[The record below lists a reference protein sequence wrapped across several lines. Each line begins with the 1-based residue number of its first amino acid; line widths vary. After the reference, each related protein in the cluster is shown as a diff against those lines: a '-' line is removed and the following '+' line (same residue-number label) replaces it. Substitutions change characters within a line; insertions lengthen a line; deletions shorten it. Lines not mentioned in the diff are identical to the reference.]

1 MRVLLAF
8 LLSFSALFAGEP
20 PSAPPT
26 PAARKVYVIPVR
38 DDIMPPLVYVIRRGV
53 KEAMENNADLLVL
66 DMDTNGGRVD
76 TTEEIIGIIEKF
88 PGLTVTFVNK
98 HAFSAGSFIAVGTK
112 KIFMAPGSVIGAAAP
127 IVASPTGD
135 GVQKLPETYEIKM
148 TSAVAAEMRATA
160 TRNGHSAAVV
170 EAMINKNKGLTIDGE
185 IIVKEGEILT
195 LTDQEAAKSYGQP
208 PKPLLSEGTVDN
220 IDALLAKLGYAE
232 AERIDIKPTGAEK
245 LGTWL
250 NAIAPV
256 LLIIGVIGIY
266 IEFKT
271 PGFGLPGIVGITA
284 FALYFLAG
292 YVSGFSG
299 WAWMLVFLLGLALVI
314 VELFLYP
321 GTVVVGLIGA
331 VLMLGAIIMALVDVY
346 PAAPPNLPSPGPVHL
361 PSFPQFPGF
370 EGFQR
375 SMNNLLL
382 AVLGSAVGVWLA
394 SRFLPQT
401 SVYRAIVS
409 NSASGVGTEAAMA
422 QQRSTLL
429 GAEGVA
435 LSNLRPG
442 GKAQFGDKI
451 LDVVTQGD
459 LVARGARVR
468 VIGFSAAEAIVEVI
482 SNQ

>member
-1 MRVLLAF
+1 MLAF
-8 LLSFSALFAGEP
+8 LLSLSALFAGEP
-20 PSAPPT
+20 PAAPPR
-26 PAARKVYVIPVR
+26 ASARKVYVIPVR

-76 TTEEIIGIIEKF
+76 TTLDIIDIIEKF
-88 PGLTVTFVNK
+88 RGDTVTLVNK
-98 HAFSAGSFIAVGTK
+98 RAFSAGAFIAVGTK
-112 KIFMAPGSVIGAAAP
+112 KIYMVPGAVIGAAAP
-127 IVASPTGD
+127 IMLSPGGEGAEKMSDTFE
-135 GVQKLPETYEIKM
+135 KKM
-148 TSAVAAEMRATA
+148 TSAVAAQVRATA
-160 TRNGHSAAVV
+160 TRNGHNPAVV

-185 IIVKEGEILT
+185 TIVKEGEILT
-195 LTDQEAAKSYGQP
+195 LTDQEAEVKHGQP
-208 PKPLLSEGTVDN
+208 PKPLLSAGTVDN
-220 IDALLAKLGYAE
+220 LAVLLAKLGYAD
-232 AERIDIKPTGAEK
+232 AARIDIKPTGTET

-256 LLIIGVIGIY
+256 LLIIGVVGIY

-284 FALYFLAG
+284 FALYFVAG

-299 WAWMLVFLLGLALVI
+299 WAWMIVFLVGLALVI
-314 VELFLYP
+314 VELFFYP
-321 GTVVVGLIGA
+321 GTVVIGLIGA

-346 PAAPPNLPSPGPVHL
+346 PAAPPTIPAPGPVTL
-361 PSFPQFPGF
+361 PGLPQFPGF
-370 EGFQR
+370 EGFQH

-382 AVLGSAVGVWLA
+382 AVLGSAVGVWMV
-394 SRFLPQT
+394 SRFLPHT
-401 SVYRAIVS
+401 SMYRAIVS
-409 NSASGVGTEAAMA
+409 NSASGVGTETAMA
-422 QQRSTLL
+422 RQRSAVL

-459 LVARGARVR
+459 LVAKGARVR
-468 VIGFSAAEAIVEVI
+468 VIGFSAAEAVVEVLT
-482 SNQ
+482 SK

>member
-1 MRVLLAF
+1 MLAF
-8 LLSFSALFAGEP
+8 LLSLSALFAGEP
-20 PSAPPT
+20 PSAPP
-26 PAARKVYVIPVR
+26 PSAARKVYVIPVR

-76 TTEEIIGIIEKF
+76 TTQEIIGIIEKF
-88 PGLTVTFVNK
+88 RGETVTYVNK

-127 IVASPTGD
+127 IVLSPGGG
-135 GVQKLPETYEIKM
+135 GVEQMPETYEKKM
-148 TSAVAAEMRATA
+148 TSAVAAEVRATA
-160 TRNGHSAAVV
+160 VRNGHNPAVV
-170 EAMINKNKGLTIDGE
+170 EAMVNKSKGLTIDDKV
-185 IIVKEGEILT
+185 IVKEGELLT
-195 LTDQEAAKSYGQP
+195 LTDQEAAREYGNP
-208 PKPLLSEGTVDN
+208 SKPLLSAGTVEDL
-220 IDALLAKLGYAE
+220 DALLAKLGFAG
-232 AERIDIKPTGAEK
+232 AQRIDVKPTGTEK

-250 NAIAPV
+250 NAIAPL

-271 PGFGLPGIVGITA
+271 PGFGLPGIIGITA
-284 FALYFLAG
+284 FALYFVAG

-299 WAWMLVFLLGLALVI
+299 LAWLIVFIVGLALVV
-314 VELFLYP
+314 VEFFFYP
-321 GTVVVGLIGA
+321 GTVVIGLIGA
-331 VLMLGAIIMALVDVY
+331 TLMLVSIIMALVDVY
-346 PAAPPNLPSPGPVHL
+346 PAAPPSIPSPGPVSL
-361 PSFPQFPGF
+361 PGWPQLPGF
-370 EGFQR
+370 EGFER

-382 AVLGSAVGVWLA
+382 AVLGSAIGVWIA
-394 SRFLPQT
+394 SRYLPKT

-409 NSASGVGTEAAMA
+409 DSASGVGTEAVIA
-422 QQRSTLL
+422 QQRSAML
-429 GAEGVA
+429 GAEGLA

-459 LVARGARVR
+459 LIAKGARVR

-482 SNQ
+482 GNQ